1 MQFSF
6 TKPKLLRGHVSIQLR
21 LDLSDDLVQANGFE
35 LFAELRED
43 LEFERSENGWAR
55 EFLNRMG
62 QKCGTK
68 DCPSLVAYVTKMEGE
83 NKELRELARGLGQ
96 CAQGVSCED
105 CLLYD
110 LSEPDHCR
118 EERLSRSLGVEAHVK
133 EDE

>member
-1 MQFSF
+1 MSDV
-6 TKPKLLRGHVSIQLR
+6 TDLKAEVLLLRKE
-21 LDLSDDLVQANGFE
+21 NK
-35 LFAELRED
+35 ELRED

-62 QKCGTK
+62 RKCGTK
-68 DCPSLVAYVTKMEGE
+68 DCPSLVAYVTKLEGE